1 MRIIKLFIL
10 IIILSIIMSGCTNSI
25 STEEEEGPISTN
37 VTIEESKDLIN
48 DMEDLLILD
57 VRTKGEFDAG
67 HIEGAIQIPVDE
79 LEDRINELEE
89 YRGNPILVYCRS
101 GNRSSQA
108 VNILLNNEFGEI
120 YHMNE
125 GFMNW
130 K

>member
-1 MRIIKLFIL
+1 MRIIKLFFL

-37 VTIEESKDLIN
+37 VTIEESKALIN

-67 HIEGAIQIPVDE
+67 HIEGSIQIPVDE

-108 VNILLNNEFGEI
+108 VNILLNNEFEEI

>member
-37 VTIEESKDLIN
+37 VTIEESKALIN

-67 HIEGAIQIPVDE
+67 HIEGSIQIPVDE

-108 VNILLNNEFGEI
+108 VNILLNNEFEEI

>member
-67 HIEGAIQIPVDE
+67 HIEGSIQIPVDE